1 MENMEQ
7 YIGRKIKG
15 FKFESNISAFYSP
28 RMDDYVGYI
37 GIITSYTGH
46 SFRVKFNNNRSWYY
60 PCKLAIQHLIPT
72 DTKTI
77 TKAEAT
83 ALIESMTGDK
93 YEII

>member
-15 FKFESNISAFYSP
+15 FKFGCSPHMFYNP
-28 RMDDYVGYI
+28 KMDNHIGKVGV
-37 GIITSYTGH
+37 ITAHLGDRFKVEFENDH
-46 SFRVKFNNNRSWYY
+46 WNY
-60 PCKLAIQHLIPT
+60 PATLVLEQLCIQA

-77 TKAEAT
+77 TKEEAT

-93 YEII
+93 YEIL